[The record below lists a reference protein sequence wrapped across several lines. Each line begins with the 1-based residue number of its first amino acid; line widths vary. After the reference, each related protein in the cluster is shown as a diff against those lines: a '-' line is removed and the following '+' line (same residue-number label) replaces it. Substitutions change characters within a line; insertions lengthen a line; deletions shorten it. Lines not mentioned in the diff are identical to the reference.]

1 MSQIVRVYDKDCSIV
16 SINQIENEAAFIL
29 KELKEDK
36 YHIIYERSLDM
47 LNSYRDLQ
55 RRRHLLNNP
64 VESLT
69 NKDFYYIDES
79 LKFKVYAKM
88 PNKWLVKVFNKKDQ
102 LEYGFE
108 HKDFKKVNEGNYILK
123 NYKKY
128 PEKYK
133 YKVRYL
139 NFKDIE
145 DWYYKSDEIV
155 AECISELFDCTYY
168 YDLHGTLRI
177 KNKELPNQKEKIF
190 ISDLNEGFRK
200 YYEGKYTFTE
210 LIIIYTKLNYS
221 FNGFMEIF
229 NSSLISD
236 DFDTMTIEEV
246 KEDVI
251 KILNSEKESYDK

>member
-1 MSQIVRVYDKDCSIV
+1 MLNIVKVYGEDCSIV
-16 SINQIENEAAFIL
+16 SINKIENEAAFVL
-29 KELKEDK
+29 KELKKDK

-69 NKDFYYIDES
+69 NKDFYYIDEN
-79 LKFKVYAKM
+79 LKFKICAKM

-108 HKDFKKVNEGNYILK
+108 HKDFKKVNEGKYILK

-133 YKVRYL
+133 YEVKYL
-139 NFKDIE
+139 SFKDIE
-145 DWYYKSDEIV
+145 DWYYTSDEIV

-177 KNKELPNQKEKIF
+177 KNKDKPNQKEKIF
-190 ISDLNEGFRK
+190 INDLNEGFIK
-200 YYEGKYTFTE
+200 YYEDEYTFTE
-210 LIIIYTKLNYS
+210 LIIIYTKMNYS
-221 FNGFMEIF
+221 FNGFMEVF

-236 DFDTMTIEEV
+236 NFDKMTIEEV

-251 KILNSEKESYDK
+251 KILKSEKKSYDK

>member
-1 MSQIVRVYDKDCSIV
+1 MSKIIRVYDKDCSIV
-16 SINQIENEAAFIL
+16 SINKIENEAAFVL

-55 RRRHLLNNP
+55 RRRYLLNNP

-69 NKDFYYIDES
+69 NKDFYYIDEN

-102 LEYGFE
+102 LEYDFE
-108 HKDFKKVNEGNYILK
+108 HKDFKKVNEGNYILT
-123 NYKKY
+123 NYQKY

-145 DWYYKSDEIV
+145 DWYYTSDEIV
-155 AECISELFDCTYY
+155 AECISELFDCTYC
-168 YDLHGTLRI
+168 
-177 KNKELPNQKEKIF
+177 
-190 ISDLNEGFRK
+190 
-200 YYEGKYTFTE
+200 
-210 LIIIYTKLNYS
+210 
-221 FNGFMEIF
+221 
-229 NSSLISD
+229 
-236 DFDTMTIEEV
+236 
-246 KEDVI
+246 
-251 KILNSEKESYDK
+251 